1 MAAIKHSK
9 QREAILSELRSRKDH
24 PTAEDLYFTL
34 KAQMPNLSLGTVYRN
49 LNMLA
54 SDGVILKISF
64 EGADRYD
71 GNKELHYHF
80 QCLECGRVTDVDMPT
95 FDDINLKAQAYA
107 KGRIDTHELIFS
119 GVCDECLNAK

>member
-1 MAAIKHSK
+1 MAALKHSK
-9 QREAILSELRSRKDH
+9 QREAILAELRSRKDH

-34 KAQMPNLSLGTVYRN
+34 KAEMPNLSLGTVYRN

-71 GNKELHYHF
+71 GNRELHYHF
-80 QCLECGRVTDVDMPT
+80 QCLECGKVTDVDMPP
-95 FDDINLKAQAYA
+95 FNDINSKAQAFA
-107 KGRIDTHELIFS
+107 KGQIETHELIFS
-119 GVCDECLNAK
+119 GVCNECLNAK

>member
-1 MAAIKHSK
+1 MCGVA
-9 QREAILSELRSRKDH
+9 
-24 PTAEDLYFTL
+24 
-34 KAQMPNLSLGTVYRN
+34 LSLGTVYRN

-80 QCLECGRVTDVDMPT
+80 QCLECGKVTDVDMPP
-95 FDDINLKAQAYA
+95 FDDINSKAQAFA
-107 KGRIDTHELIFS
+107 KGRIETHELIFN

>member
-1 MAAIKHSK
+1 MAALKHSK
-9 QREAILSELRSRKDH
+9 QRDAILTELRSRKDH

-34 KAQMPNLSLGTVYRN
+34 KAEMPNLSLGTVYRN

-80 QCLECGRVTDVDMPT
+80 QCLECGRVTDVDMPP
-95 FDDINLKAQAYA
+95 FDDINSKAQAYA
-107 KGRIDTHELIFS
+107 NGRIDTHELIFS
-119 GVCDECLNAK
+119 GVCDDCLNAK

>member
-1 MAAIKHSK
+1 MATVKHSK
-9 QREAILSELRSRKDH
+9 QKEAILAELRSRKDH
-24 PTAEDLYFTL
+24 PTAEDLYLTL
-34 KAQMPNLSLGTVYRN
+34 KAEMPNLSLGTVYRN

-80 QCLECGRVTDVDMPT
+80 QCLECGCVTDVDMPL
-95 FDDINLKAQAYA
+95 FNDINSKAQAYA

-119 GVCDECLNAK
+119 GVCDKCLKAD

>member
-1 MAAIKHSK
+1 MPQVRKSR
-9 QREAILSELRSRKDH
+9 QRDAILQNLQQRCDH
-24 PTAEDLYFTL
+24 PTAMELYL
-34 KAQMPNLSLGTVYRN
+34 SVRAEMPNLSLGTVYRN

-80 QCLECGRVTDVDMPT
+80 RCFECGRVTDVDMPPIN
-95 FDDINLKAQAYA
+95 DINSKAQAYA

-119 GVCDECLNAK
+119 GVCNECLDAK

>member
-1 MAAIKHSK
+1 MATVKHSK
-9 QREAILSELRSRKDH
+9 QREAILAELCSRKDH
-24 PTAEDLYFTL
+24 PTAEDLYLTL
-34 KAQMPNLSLGTVYRN
+34 KAEMPNLSLGTVYRN

-80 QCLECGRVTDVDMPT
+80 QCLECGCVTDVDMPP
-95 FDDINLKAQAYA
+95 FNDINLKAQAYA

-119 GVCDECLNAK
+119 GVCDKCLKAA

>member
-1 MAAIKHSK
+1 MAALKHSK
-9 QREAILSELRSRKDH
+9 QREAILAELRSRKDH
-24 PTAEDLYFTL
+24 PTAEDLYFSL
-34 KAQMPNLSLGTVYRN
+34 KAKMPNLSLGTVYRN

-54 SDGVILKISF
+54 CDGVILKISF

-80 QCLECGRVTDVDMPT
+80 QCLECGRVTDVDMPP
-95 FDDINLKAQAYA
+95 FDGINSKAQAFA
-107 KGRIDTHELIFS
+107 KGRIETHELIFS

>member
-1 MAAIKHSK
+1 MATVKHSK

-34 KAQMPNLSLGTVYRN
+34 KAEMPNLSLGTVYRN

-95 FDDINLKAQAYA
+95 FDDINSKAQAYA

-119 GVCDECLNAK
+119 GLCDECLSAN

>member
-1 MAAIKHSK
+1 MAALKHSK
-9 QREAILSELRSRKDH
+9 QREAILAELRSRKDH

-34 KAQMPNLSLGTVYRN
+34 KAEMPNLSLGTVYRN

-95 FDDINLKAQAYA
+95 FDDINSKAQAYA

-119 GVCDECLNAK
+119 GVCNECLDAK

>member
-1 MAAIKHSK
+1 MAALKHSK
-9 QREAILSELRSRKDH
+9 QRDAILTELRSRKDH

-34 KAQMPNLSLGTVYRN
+34 KAEMPNLSLGTVYRN

-95 FDDINLKAQAYA
+95 FDDINSKAQAYA

-119 GVCDECLNAK
+119 GVCDECLGAN

>member
-1 MAAIKHSK
+1 MAALKHSK
-9 QREAILSELRSRKDH
+9 QREAILAELRSRKDH

-34 KAQMPNLSLGTVYRN
+34 KAEMPNLSLGTVYRN

-71 GNKELHYHF
+71 GNKELHYHSRCF
-80 QCLECGRVTDVDMPT
+80 ECGRVTDVDMPPIN
-95 FDDINLKAQAYA
+95 DINSKAQAYA

-119 GVCDECLNAK
+119 GVCNECLDAK

>member
-1 MAAIKHSK
+1 MAAVKHSK
-9 QREAILSELRSRKDH
+9 QREAILAELRSRKDH

-95 FDDINLKAQAYA
+95 FDDINSKAQAYA